1 MSELNTNINEYSINE
16 LLQIFNLDFN
26 PSIRQIIFSSEE
38 AINRVKEID
47 DYDENIIK
55 FLENA
60 KNKLLIEFTKGQ
72 SNNRNYKNINDND
85 NVVNEIDNIKK
96 NENNDVINWY
106 NNQYLKQ
113 PDLNQAAKITDRS
126 QQVGI
131 LDDNSHFP
139 MKQNVLGINQSVQ
152 LPVTQDT
159 LNPTLRNLN
168 TRIINIDSQF
178 RPIIL
183 PYNSVDPNS
192 PSSSTNYTFELSESL
207 TNVLSILLYSVQ
219 IPNTWYRFSLD
230 QGNTCFNVKIND
242 IMYYFNLPQGNYD
255 PSGMLIQLDSLDN
268 WNSSSKPPGLSWSYD
283 YYSSKFTF
291 TFVGENQIFFYFYDT
306 SGGVDCNGKS
316 CFTSSLLNQNLGW
329 SLGFRPDPLGVN
341 SSKIYSS
348 FTKIYTE
355 GTYSLDAVSDLYGP
369 KYFSIILDDFN
380 QNRQN
385 KGLVN
390 IGVPEDTRLSLPSY
404 YSSDLQFDCSGNVI
418 NAVQSVKG
426 KKITQA
432 QAYSINQILSNR
444 NTIKQRNYG
453 SNSSD
458 VLAILPIDINSN
470 IRQQPY
476 TSFGANL
483 LINERRYYG
492 PVDITRMRVR
502 LVDDKGNTV
511 NLNGADWCMSIVVNE
526 LYQY

>member
-1 MSELNTNINEYSINE
+1 MDNQEHLEEEETSYNIENYTIDE
-16 LLQIFNLDFN
+16 LLQILNLDDN
-26 PSIRQIIFSSEE
+26 PSLHQINYSANLS
-38 AINRVKEID
+38 ID
-47 DYDENIIK
+47 KLKTIVNYDK
-55 FLENA
+55 QLVSFLENVR
-60 KNKLLIEFTKGQ
+60 NKLLEEFSTEYFSKKDEFDEE
-72 SNNRNYKNINDND
+72 NKNIEPWFQ
-85 NVVNEIDNIKK
+85 NE
-96 NENNDVINWY
+96 
-106 NNQYLKQ
+106 YLKP
-113 PDLNQAAKITDRS
+113 PDPVQASKITDRV
-126 QQVGI
+126 QQVEVFN
-131 LDDNSHFP
+131 DDVHYP
-139 MKQNVLGINQSVQ
+139 MKQNFLGINQSVQ
-152 LPVTQDT
+152 LPVTQDS

-178 RPIIL
+178 RPTIL
-183 PYNSVDPNS
+183 PYNAIDPNS

-242 IMYYFNLPQGNYD
+242 ITYYFNLPQGNYD
-255 PSGMLIQLDSLDN
+255 PSGMLIQLDNSDN

-283 YYSSKFTF
+283 YYSSKFTILF
-291 TFVGENQIFFYFYDT
+291 IGENPITFYFYDT
-306 SGGVDCNGKS
+306 SGGIDCNGKS

-341 SSKIYSS
+341 SSTKIYTS
-348 FTKIYTE
+348 FTKTYTE

-390 IGVPEDTRLSLPSY
+390 VGVSEDTRLSLPSY

-418 NAVQSVKG
+418 NVVPSVKG

-432 QAYSINQILSNR
+432 QVYSINQILSNR

-470 IRQQPY
+470 VRQQPY

-483 LINERRYYG
+483 LVNERRYYG
-492 PVDITRMRVR
+492 PVDITRMKVR

>member
-1 MSELNTNINEYSINE
+1 MSVLNTNVDEYSVDELLQVLNLEPNPSLRQIHFSTDEAIKRVKESDEYNNDNENIVLFLDKARNKLISTFSDEYLNTNINTN
-16 LLQIFNLDFN
+16 NGN
-26 PSIRQIIFSSEE
+26 
-38 AINRVKEID
+38 V
-47 DYDENIIK
+47 
-55 FLENA
+55 
-60 KNKLLIEFTKGQ
+60 NKYTKQ
-72 SNNRNYKNINDND
+72 AD
-85 NVVNEIDNIKK
+85 
-96 NENNDVINWY
+96 NWY
-106 NNQYLKQ
+106 QNQYLNPTDPSQSSK
-113 PDLNQAAKITDRS
+113 LTDRV
-126 QQVGI
+126 QQVEVFN
-131 LDDNSHFP
+131 DNAHYP
-139 MKQNVLGINQSVQ
+139 MKQNFLGINQSVQ
-152 LPVTQDT
+152 LPVTQDS

-168 TRIINIDSQF
+168 TRIINVDSQF
-178 RPIIL
+178 RPTIL
-183 PYNSVDPNS
+183 PFNSADPNS
-192 PSSSTNYTFELSESL
+192 SSSSTNYTFELSEPL
-207 TNVLSILLYSVQ
+207 TKVLSILLYSVQ
-219 IPNTWYRFSLD
+219 IPNTWYRFSLE
-230 QGNTCFNVKIND
+230 QGNTCFNVEIGGVL
-242 IMYYFNLPQGNYD
+242 YSFNLPQGNYD
-255 PSGMLIQLDSLDN
+255 PSGILIQLDTDIN
-268 WNSSSKPPGLSWSYD
+268 WGSSTKPSEISWSYN
-283 YYSSKFTF
+283 YYSSKFMF
-291 TFVGENQIFFYFYDT
+291 TLTGTNPATFYFYDA
-306 SGGVDCNGKS
+306 SGGIDCIGNR

-329 SLGFRPDPLGVN
+329 SLGFRPAPLGPN
-341 SSKIYSS
+341 SS
-348 FTKIYTE
+348 TKIYTSFTKTYTS

-404 YSSDLQFDCSGNVI
+404 YSSDLQLDCSGNKV
-418 NAVQSVKG
+418 NSSSGRG

-432 QAYSINQILSNR
+432 QVYSINQILSNR

-483 LINERRYYG
+483 LLNERRYYG
-492 PVDITRMRVR
+492 PVDINRMRVR